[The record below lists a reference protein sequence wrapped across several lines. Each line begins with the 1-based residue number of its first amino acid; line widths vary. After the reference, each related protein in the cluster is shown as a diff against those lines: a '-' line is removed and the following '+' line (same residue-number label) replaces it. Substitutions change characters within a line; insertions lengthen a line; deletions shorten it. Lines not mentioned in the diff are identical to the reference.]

1 MIGLVLFSVVV
12 LAAMLG
18 LMFAALN
25 AQFGRRK

>member
-1 MIGLVLFSVVV
+1 MVGLVAFSAVV
-12 LAAMLG
+12 LAAMLW